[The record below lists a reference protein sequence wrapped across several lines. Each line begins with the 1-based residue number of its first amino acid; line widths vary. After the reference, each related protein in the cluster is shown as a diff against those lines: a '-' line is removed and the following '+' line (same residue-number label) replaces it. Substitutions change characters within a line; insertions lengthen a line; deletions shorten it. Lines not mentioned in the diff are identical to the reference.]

1 MDKEK
6 IEARLDSYLEHCQ
19 YEKALNAHTLKAYKK
34 DISQF
39 IVFSSMQTDPF
50 SKENIQNY
58 IAWLHDGYAVRSVKR
73 KIASLKAFFAYLSFE
88 EALSDNPFS
97 HMRIKMREPSL
108 LPRTIPLTTI
118 DQLLTH
124 VYSLQPCHS
133 KSAYTLRVLMRDV
146 AILEL
151 LFATGMR
158 ISELC
163 SLHTDD
169 IDLIEGSVNIY
180 GKGAKERLIQISNQ
194 NVLIAL
200 RNYVGC
206 WNDKIQTS
214 NHFFLNR
221 LGNPL
226 SDQSV
231 RCMIQKYCGQAG
243 ISLHITPHMFR
254 HSFATFLLEEDVD
267 LRYIQ
272 HLLGH
277 SSITTTQIY
286 THVTLKKQRDILTY
300 KHPRNKLT
308 ASGK

>member
-6 IEARLDSYLEHCQ
+6 TDTLLGSYLDHCQ

-39 IVFSSMQTDPF
+39 ICFSSMQADPF
-50 SKENIQNY
+50 SKENIQGY

-88 EALSDNPFS
+88 GVLPDNPFS
-97 HMRIKMREPSL
+97 HMRIKLREPVL
-108 LPRTIPLTTI
+108 LPRTIPLATI
-118 DQLLTH
+118 DQLLTYL
-124 VYSLQPCHS
+124 YSLQPCHS
-133 KSAYTLRVLMRDV
+133 KSTYAHRVLARDI

-151 LFATGMR
+151 LFATDMR

-169 IDLIEGSVNIY
+169 IDLIEGSVKIY

-200 RNYVGC
+200 RNYAGC
-206 WNDKIQTS
+206 WNDGIQSS

-231 RCMIQKYCGQAG
+231 RYMIQKYSGQAG

-272 HLLGH
+272 RLLGH

>member
-1 MDKEK
+1 MPQQVSIYPSCTYAGCCYSWTLVCDWHAN
-6 IEARLDSYLEHCQ
+6 IWVVFPAHGRHWSYRRLGQNIWEGC
-19 YEKALNAHTLKAYKK
+19 ERTA
-34 DISQF
+34 
-39 IVFSSMQTDPF
+39 DPNHN
-50 SKENIQNY
+50 K
-58 IAWLHDGYAVRSVKR
+58 
-73 KIASLKAFFAYLSFE
+73 
-88 EALSDNPFS
+88 
-97 HMRIKMREPSL
+97 
-108 LPRTIPLTTI
+108 
-118 DQLLTH
+118 
-124 VYSLQPCHS
+124 
-133 KSAYTLRVLMRDV
+133 
-146 AILEL
+146 
-151 LFATGMR
+151 
-158 ISELC
+158 
-163 SLHTDD
+163 
-169 IDLIEGSVNIY
+169 
-180 GKGAKERLIQISNQ
+180 

-231 RCMIQKYCGQAG
+231 RYMIQKYCGQAG

>member
-1 MDKEK
+1 MDKK
-6 IEARLDSYLEHCQ
+6 MEALLGSYLDHCQ

-39 IVFSSMQTDPF
+39 IYFSSMQADPF
-50 SKENIQNY
+50 SKENIQGY
-58 IAWLHDGYAVRSVKR
+58 IAWLHDDYAVRSVKR

-88 EALSDNPFS
+88 GALPDNPFA
-97 HMRIKMREPSL
+97 HIRIKLREPVL
-108 LPRTIPLTTI
+108 LPRTIQLATI
-118 DQLLTH
+118 DQLLTYL
-124 VYSLQPCHS
+124 YSLQPCHS
-133 KSAYTLRVLMRDV
+133 RSTYANRVLMRDV

-169 IDLIEGSVNIY
+169 IDLIEGSVKIY
-180 GKGAKERLIQISNQ
+180 GKGAKERLIQISNP

-200 RNYVGC
+200 RNYAGC
-206 WNDKIQTS
+206 WNDGIQIS

-231 RCMIQKYCGQAG
+231 RYMIQKYCGQAG
-243 ISLHITPHMFR
+243 IPLHITPHMFR

-272 HLLGH
+272 RLLGH

>member
-1 MDKEK
+1 MDTEK
-6 IEARLDSYLEHCQ
+6 MEAMLSFYLEHCQ

-39 IVFSSMQTDPF
+39 IVFSSMQADPF

-58 IAWLHDGYAVRSVKR
+58 IAWLHDDYAVRSVKR

-88 EALSDNPFS
+88 EVLSDNPFS

-124 VYSLQPCHS
+124 IYSLQPCHS
-133 KSAYTLRVLMRDV
+133 KSAYTHRVLMRDV

-206 WNDKIQTS
+206 WNDEIQTS

-231 RCMIQKYCGQAG
+231 RYMIQKYCGQAG